1 MRDLKTLQY
10 DFMRAIY
17 EKNGFENY
25 LQSPEYIENF
35 DIYINNCYLGLV
47 ENLKSKFPICEKLLG
62 NDYFSMICEKYIKAN
77 PLNFGH
83 NNSFGDKFSTFLNDF
98 LKELNLSFV
107 HDIAKIEWA
116 KFQSEISTFQNSIY
130 FEEIQNSFQIGDYN
144 NIKLRDCA
152 YFIELSCNGF
162 EIYFEQLNNEAK
174 APNPNY
180 EAQYIVIYLN
190 GDFEPCFKKLYDF
203 QFEFLQGLYENK
215 SFVETL
221 NQILQNFPNKNLA
234 QAEFVELCNQ
244 GIFTK
249 N

>member
-62 NDYFSMICEKYIKAN
+62 QDYFKLICEKYIKSH
-77 PLNFGH
+77 PLNFGQS
-83 NNSFGDKFSTFLNDF
+83 NSFGDAFSEFLIEA
-98 LKELNLSFV
+98 LKEFDLAFV
-107 HDIAKIEWA
+107 SQIARIEWA
-116 KFQSEISTFQNSIY
+116 KFNAEIAKSQNSIG

-180 EAQYIVIYLN
+180 EAQYIVIYIDGEFN
-190 GDFEPCFKKLYDF
+190 PCFKKLTKF
-203 QFEFLQGLYENK
+203 QFKFLQKLCENQ
-215 SFVETL
+215 SFISALNETIESET
-221 NQILQNFPNKNLA
+221 NTIIA
-234 QAEFVELCNQ
+234 QSEFVELCNL

-249 N
+249 